1 MPKVKPAAISTAV
14 AKKTA
19 AKPNAKSGRKLLSQL
34 KNVGYTRPEIEDTL
48 STLLALTLDEL
59 EHVRTDSR
67 STAFEVTIA
76 AAIIDNAAKGNLV
89 ALENLLLR
97 LFGKPGSA
105 ITPSADLPLADDT
118 PTIIVPTNNAITR

>member
-1 MPKVKPAAISTAV
+1 MPKVKPAAISAAV
-14 AKKTA
+14 DKKTV

-34 KNVGYTRPEIEDTL
+34 KNVGYTKPEIEDTL

-59 EHVRTDSR
+59 EHVRTNTL

-76 AAIIDNAAKGNLV
+76 AAIIDNAAKGNLA

-97 LFGKPGSA
+97 LFGKPGGA
-105 ITPSADLPLADDT
+105 ILPSTDLPLADDT
-118 PTIIVPTNNAITR
+118 PVIIEPTLHAITR